1 MWPTGHQLNRANAH
15 LQTVDHFWQTTID
28 FTFTCMSVVTV
39 KRLSGKAKQGTKMMH
54 FFVRIAAQWLTWP
67 ELVWIALITHH
78 GSSDSSSNITL
89 QTSQINHIQSGF
101 IFFEGTLYKTV
112 KCVDA
117 QTFGE
122 GDERTLDIHS
132 YRQESLCSFFLKFWI
147 YTRRKSSEGWGSG
160 EHQYRHWGGVTAL
173 WPLCRCHIEEP
184 SWHVWGV
191 SGGKKHL
198 LPEKNIFN
206 IYRLAF
212 LSWPWGNNF
221 VLLLTDHAC
230 HTP

>member
-1 MWPTGHQLNRANAH
+1 MYAGPLEDCFWAACGRMWPTGHQLNTANAH

-132 YRQESLCSFFLKFWI
+132 YRQESLCSFFLKI
-147 YTRRKSSEGWGSG
+147 
-160 EHQYRHWGGVTAL
+160 L
-173 WPLCRCHIEEP
+173 
-184 SWHVWGV
+184 
-191 SGGKKHL
+191 
-198 LPEKNIFN
+198 N
-206 IYRLAF
+206 IYEENEFRGVRLGWAPVSTLGWRDSF
-212 LSWPWGNNF
+212 MTSMSLSHWRTE
-221 VLLLTDHAC
+221 LTRLRS
-230 HTP
+230 